1 MSLRPKKHLGQNF
14 LINEE
19 IAENIV
25 KSLVLKKSENIVEI
39 GPGKGALTK
48 FIVQK
53 SNHVK
58 LIEIDLS
65 CVELLKKE
73 FQKLTVIHDNF
84 LKIELNTLGF
94 KKYALIGNFPYNIS
108 SQILFHAL
116 KYRNNITEIVGMFQK
131 EVAERICSKPN
142 SKKYG
147 VLSVILQAYFNCE
160 LLFDVSP
167 KDFYPKPKIN
177 STVIRLAR
185 NKKKQLDCK
194 HEDFI
199 AIVKGG
205 FSQRRKKLKNALK
218 KITNLDDNKNLEP
231 ILEKRAENLSVSEF
245 VMLTNYIFEKK

>member
-1 MSLRPKKHLGQNF
+1 MILKPKKHLGQNF

-25 KSLVLKKSENIVEI
+25 ESLVLKKSENIIEI

-48 FIVQK
+48 FIIQK
-53 SNHVK
+53 SNHIK

-65 CVELLKKE
+65 CVRVLKNK
-73 FQKLTVIHDNF
+73 FQKLTVIHDDF
-84 LKIELNTLGF
+84 LKINLNTLGF
-94 KKYALIGNFPYNIS
+94 KKYALIGNFPYNVS

-116 KYRNNITEIVGMFQK
+116 NYRNNITEIVGMFQK

-147 VLSVILQAYFNCE
+147 VLSVILQAYFDCE
-160 LLFDVSP
+160 QLFDVSS
-167 KDFYPKPKIN
+167 KNFYPQPKIN
-177 STVIRLAR
+177 STVIRLTR
-185 NKKKQLDCK
+185 NKISELDCR

-199 AIVKGG
+199 KTVKEG

-218 KITNLDDNKNLEP
+218 KMTNLDKKSLEKT
-231 ILEKRAENLSVSEF
+231 LQKRAENLSVSEF
-245 VMLTNYIFEKK
+245 VMLTNYIFQQK

>member
-1 MSLRPKKHLGQNF
+1 MILKPKKHLGQNF

-25 KSLVLKKSENIVEI
+25 DSLVLKKSKNIIEI

-48 FIVQK
+48 FIIQK
-53 SNHVK
+53 SNRIK

-65 CVELLKKE
+65 CVRVLKNK
-73 FQKLTVIHDNF
+73 FQKLTVIHDDF
-84 LKIELNTLGF
+84 LKIDLNTLGF
-94 KKYALIGNFPYNIS
+94 KKYALIGNFPYNVS

-116 KYRNNITEIVGMFQK
+116 NYRNNITEIVGMFQK

-147 VLSVILQAYFNCE
+147 VLSVILQAYFDCE
-160 LLFDVSP
+160 QLFDVSS
-167 KDFYPKPKIN
+167 KNFYPQPKIN
-177 STVIRLAR
+177 STVIRLTR
-185 NKKKQLDCK
+185 NKISELDCR

-199 AIVKGG
+199 RTVKEG

-218 KITNLDDNKNLEP
+218 KMTKLDEKSLENT
-231 ILEKRAENLSVSEF
+231 LQKRAENLSVSEF
-245 VMLTNYIFEKK
+245 VMLTNYIFQQK

>member
-1 MSLRPKKHLGQNF
+1 MILKPKKHLGQNF
-14 LINEE
+14 LINKE

-25 KSLVLKKSENIVEI
+25 ESLVLKKSENIIEI

-48 FIVQK
+48 FIIQK
-53 SNHVK
+53 SNHIK

-65 CVELLKKE
+65 CVGVLKNK

-84 LKIELNTLGF
+84 LKIDLNTLGF
-94 KKYALIGNFPYNIS
+94 KKYALIGNFPYNVS

-116 KYRNNITEIVGMFQK
+116 NYRNNITEIVGMFQK

-147 VLSVILQAYFNCE
+147 VLSVILQAYFDCE
-160 LLFDVSP
+160 QLFDVSSQN
-167 KDFYPKPKIN
+167 FYPQPKIN
-177 STVIRLAR
+177 STVIRLTR
-185 NKKKQLDCK
+185 NKISELDCR

-199 AIVKGG
+199 KTVKEG

-218 KITNLDDNKNLEP
+218 KMTNLDNKSLEKT
-231 ILEKRAENLSVSEF
+231 LQKRAENLSVSEF
-245 VMLTNYIFEKK
+245 VLLTNYIFQKK

>member
-1 MSLRPKKHLGQNF
+1 MILKPKKHLGQNF

-25 KSLVLKKSENIVEI
+25 DSLVLKKSKNIMEI

-48 FIVQK
+48 FIIQK
-53 SNHVK
+53 SNRIK

-65 CVELLKKE
+65 CVRVLKNK
-73 FQKLTVIHDNF
+73 FQKLKVIHDDF
-84 LKIELNTLGF
+84 LKIDLNTLGF
-94 KKYALIGNFPYNIS
+94 KKYALIGNFPYNVS

-116 KYRNNITEIVGMFQK
+116 NYRNNITEIVGMFQK

-147 VLSVILQAYFNCE
+147 VLSVILQAYFDCE
-160 LLFDVSP
+160 QLFDVSS
-167 KDFYPKPKIN
+167 KNFYPQPKIN
-177 STVIRLAR
+177 STVIRLTR
-185 NKKKQLDCK
+185 NKISELDCR

-199 AIVKGG
+199 RTVKEG

-218 KITNLDDNKNLEP
+218 KMTKLDEKSLENT
-231 ILEKRAENLSVSEF
+231 LQKRAENLSVNEF
-245 VMLTNYIFEKK
+245 VMLTKYIFQQK